1 MFIMSAVSE
10 EQQQEDAIGTT
21 NESVTTNQ
29 DETIKRKLPE
39 IEGAGDAGVSSEA
52 SPAKR
57 IKTEP
62 SECEA
67 EPESIKVEPNVEA
80 VKTEPTDEDPSPAAA
95 VSSDSSAAVKAEPV
109 DTSVTPPVVVKQEAT
124 QSNGEATANNA
135 SAVVSS
141 STIRPSCRFG
151 IRCYRRNP
159 AHRSAEAHP
168 GDDDYRRPDYP
179 EPPLGT
185 PACPFGNLCYR
196 RNPVH
201 FQQHSHPPDFNSAQN
216 IRNRLRQRRRVQQ
229 QQNDP
234 DSDLNSEDDEDPF
247 AGDSDKDEEYKPGAD
262 IDDDGGDDD
271 DDDDEELEF
280 DSQRVNCD
288 QYD

>member
-1 MFIMSAVSE
+1 MFIMSAVSD
-10 EQQQEDAIGTT
+10 EQQQEEAVGTKK
-21 NESVTTNQ
+21 ESVTTNQ

-39 IEGAGDAGVSSEA
+39 IEMAGDAGVFSEA
-52 SPAKR
+52 SPTKR

-62 SECEA
+62 IECEA
-67 EPESIKVEPNVEA
+67 EPVVNSIKLESNVEA
-80 VKTEPTDEDPSPAAA
+80 VKTEPTDENPPPAAS
-95 VSSDSSAAVKAEPV
+95 VSSNSSLTVKAESADTSVTSPVVVKAEP
-109 DTSVTPPVVVKQEAT
+109 T

-201 FQQHSHPPDFNSAQN
+201 FQQHSHPPDFDSAQN

-247 AGDSDKDEEYKPGAD
+247 GGDSDKDEEYRPGANF
-262 IDDDGGDDD
+262 DDDDD